1 MIEGRSGAM
10 KLERGVLEIRNGRY
24 VDTDAPVDCPD
35 GHYWFATDE
44 KRISKIYGPFASS
57 REAANAAAETQ
68 LSQREVEAILNK
80 LAQEGLIECTVID
93 GTKWYWRARKDH

>member
-1 MIEGRSGAM
+1 M

-35 GHYWFATDE
+35 GHYWYEVSTDE
-44 KRISKIYGPFASS
+44 RRISKIYGPFASS

-68 LSQREVEAILNK
+68 LSQREVEAILDSLAEKGAVESILVDGEK
-80 LAQEGLIECTVID
+80 LWSV
-93 GTKWYWRARKDH
+93 RKKN